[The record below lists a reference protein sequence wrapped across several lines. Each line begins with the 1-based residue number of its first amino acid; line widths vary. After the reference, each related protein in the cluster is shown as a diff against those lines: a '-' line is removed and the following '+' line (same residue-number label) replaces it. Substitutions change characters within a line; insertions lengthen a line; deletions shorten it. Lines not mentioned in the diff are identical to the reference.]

1 MKNII
6 HFIYSRLLL
15 LGIFLYS
22 CAPAGSAQV
31 LSDFKDFKVR
41 AFYLDCRTQVMTPS
55 AIKELVSDLSDKGIN
70 TLLIEYEATFPFQK
84 HATLCNSLAY
94 SCKEVK
100 EIIAHCSSVGI
111 DVIPLQNCF
120 GHSEYILR
128 HDRYAHLR
136 EDAKEVSQVCPLK
149 IDEAKKV
156 FREIFAEVAAL
167 HPSPYFHIGA
177 DETYLLG
184 SCTRCSKVKKSRL
197 FVDYVKAMCEVVEE
211 LGKKP
216 IIWADIILMHPE
228 AAQELP
234 KDLIYVDWNYGWA
247 PDRFGKVDNLLKL
260 GVKMWGA
267 TALRSAPDNTYLTQ
281 WMKHFNN
288 LTTFLPFARS
298 HGYEG
303 IIETSWSTSGTYG
316 FHFDNGWEI
325 ISMQPVRQVYPM
337 SGFQILIDA
346 YCKAA
351 NSKEALNPQEFIL
364 SYAHQRYGLTKEE
377 APIFLDYFSL
387 PQELVRNGKDAKGL
401 PVAQVIQDCKTLK
414 SKFDKLSPRQH
425 TGEFDHYRLML
436 DLRINYLSY
445 KEVEFIYNSPDYD
458 ITQAASLLQRL
469 HRIIAESDELDKRF
483 INLNNSYLKQGQ
495 SEEIN
500 DLRTEKMKELCR
512 ALQKQTRL

>member
-1 MKNII
+1 MKTFI
-6 HFIYSRLLL
+6 HYLSSHLLI
-15 LGIFLYS
+15 LGILLCS
-22 CAPAGSAQV
+22 CATAQSAQPF
-31 LSDFKDFKVR
+31 SDFKVR
-41 AFYLDCRTQVMTPS
+41 AFYLDCRAQVMTVS
-55 AIKELVSDLSDKGIN
+55 AITELVSDLSNKGIN
-70 TLLIEYEATFPFQK
+70 TLLIEYEATFPFRK
-84 HATLCNSLAY
+84 HATLCNHLAY
-94 SCKEVK
+94 SRNEVK
-100 EIIAHCSSVGI
+100 EIISHCSSAGI

-149 IDEAKKV
+149 IEEAKKI
-156 FREIFAEVAAL
+156 FREIFKEVAEL

-184 SCTRCSKVKKSRL
+184 SCARCSKVEKSRL
-197 FVDYVKAMCEVVEE
+197 FVNYVKAMCEVVEE

-247 PDRFGKVDNLLKL
+247 PDRFGKVDNLLKM

-316 FHFDNGWEI
+316 FHYDNGWEI

-346 YCKAA
+346 YCEAVK
-351 NSKEALNPQEFIL
+351 SKKALNPQDFIL
-364 SYAHQRYGLTKEE
+364 SYAQNHYGFNKEE
-377 APIFLDYFSL
+377 SQTLLDYFSL
-387 PQELVRNGKDAKGL
+387 PQELVRNGKDAKGM
-401 PVAQVIQDCKTLK
+401 PIEEVIKECKALK
-414 SKFDKLSPRQH
+414 SKFDKLSPQQH
-425 TGEFDHYRLML
+425 VGEFEHYRLML

-445 KEVEFIYNSPDYD
+445 KEIEFIYNSPDYD
-458 ITQAASLLQRL
+458 ITQATSLLQRL
-469 HRIIAESDELDKRF
+469 HRIIAESDSLDNRF
-483 INLNNSYLKQGQ
+483 THLNKNYLKPGQ
-495 SEEIN
+495 LEEIN
-500 DLRTEKMKELCR
+500 ELRTEKMKELYK
-512 ALQKQTRL
+512 ALQKQARL